1 MIIGIV
7 QMDIEWEDIYRNM
20 NKIEGFVKEACEKK
34 IELLLFPEMS
44 LTGFTMDIDKHTF
57 SEKEISNWISKIAVR
72 YSMNIGIGFGVI
84 VDEKGLNKYMIV
96 SNEGN
101 IIADYSKIHPFSY
114 GGEDKKYYKGNDII
128 DCSLKDINITPFICY
143 DLRFPEIFQ
152 IASKKS
158 ELICVAANWPGKR
171 ENHWITL
178 LIARAIENQCYI
190 AGINRVGTG
199 DGIYYNGASMIIDPE
214 GNVLNEITSD
224 EGIITA
230 DICKEKV
237 LNIRKSFSLKKDR
250 REKLYRIY

>member
-20 NKIEGFVKEACEKK
+20 NKIENFTKEAGEKK

-44 LTGFTMDIDKHTF
+44 LTGFTMNIDKHTF
-57 SEKEISNWISKIAVR
+57 SEKEISNWISKIAVK

-128 DCSLKDINITPFICY
+128 SCVLEDINITPFICY

-158 ELICVAANWPGKR
+158 ELICVAANWPKER
-171 ENHWITL
+171 ENHWIIL
-178 LIARAIENQCYI
+178 LTARAIENQCYI

-214 GNVLNEITSD
+214 GNILNEITYD
-224 EGIITA
+224 EGIIKA

-237 LNIRKSFSLKKDR
+237 INIRKSFSLKKDR